1 MEVIEQK
8 TPLADAWASIVA
20 AQLSAVKKYLKRK
33 TVDKEK
39 LVRDL
44 EKLGEKLTEFVT
56 ELNAIVISYPDEQ
69 TKLDFEGTKGKRK

>member
-8 TPLADAWASIVA
+8 TPLADTWGATVA

-39 LVRDL
+39 LVSDL
-44 EKLGEKLTEFVT
+44 KKLGEKLGEFAV
-56 ELNAIVISYPDEQ
+56 ELDAIVTSYPDEQ
-69 TKLDFEGTKGKRK
+69 TKLDFECIEDKSK